1 MTLAPFFKTN
11 NEGECEMSVQGK
23 TCIVTGA
30 ARGMGKAIGL
40 HLAKDGANVVFAD
53 INRAEAESAAAE
65 GKKAGLRTLGLSVDV
80 GDRGQ
85 IQQLIAR
92 AVLEFGRLDILFNNA
107 GINHIQPF
115 METTEENWNRIMRVN
130 ALGVLMCTQEAAK
143 QMIAQGGGGKII
155 NTASIAGRQGY
166 ANVVPYCASKFAV
179 ISLTQSSARELA
191 KHKIT
196 VNAFAPGVV
205 DTPLWEQIDREHIE
219 IGETTQPGEAMRNFA
234 SGILLG
240 RVATPDDITGLAYF
254 LASPASDYIT
264 GQTIIVDGGM
274 ILL

>member
-1 MTLAPFFKTN
+1 
-11 NEGECEMSVQGK
+11 MSLQGK

-40 HLAKDGANVVFAD
+40 RLAKDGANVVLAD
-53 INRAEAESAAAE
+53 INQAEAESAAAE
-65 GKKAGLRTLGLSVDV
+65 GKKSGLKTLGVAVDV
-80 GDRGQ
+80 GARGEV
-85 IQQLIAR
+85 QQLIAR
-92 AVLEFGRLDILFNNA
+92 AVSEFGRLDIMFNNA

-115 METTEENWNRIMRVN
+115 METTEENWNRVMRVN
-130 ALGVLMCTQEAAK
+130 ALGVLICTQEAAK
-143 QMIAQGGGGKII
+143 QMIAQGDGGKIV

-196 VNAFAPGVV
+196 VNGFAPGVV

-219 IGETTQPGEAMRNFA
+219 IGETTEPGEAMRNFA
-234 SGILLG
+234 AGILLG
-240 RVATPDDITGLAYF
+240 RVATPDDITGLAHF

-274 ILL
+274 VLL

>member
-1 MTLAPFFKTN
+1 
-11 NEGECEMSVQGK
+11 MSLQGK

-30 ARGMGKAIGL
+30 GRGMGKAIGL
-40 HLAKDGANVVFAD
+40 RLAIDGANVVFAD
-53 INRAEAESAAAE
+53 INQAEAESAAAE
-65 GKKAGLRTLGLSVDV
+65 AKKSGLKALGARVDV
-80 GDRGQ
+80 ADRTQ
-85 IQQLIAR
+85 IQQLVAR
-92 AVLEFGRLDILFNNA
+92 AVSEFGRLDMIFNNA

-115 METTEENWNRIMRVN
+115 METSEENWERIMRVN

-143 QMIAQGGGGKII
+143 QMIAQGNGGKIV

-166 ANVVPYCASKFAV
+166 ANIAPYCASKFAV
-179 ISLTQSSARELA
+179 ISLTQSAARELA

-219 IGETTQPGEAMRNFA
+219 IGETSKPGEAMRNFA
-234 SGILLG
+234 AGILLG
-240 RVATPDDITGLAYF
+240 RVAKPDDITGLAHF

-264 GQTIIVDGGM
+264 GQTVIVDGGM
-274 ILL
+274 VLW

>member
-1 MTLAPFFKTN
+1 
-11 NEGECEMSVQGK
+11 MSVQGK
-23 TCIVTGA
+23 TCIVTGS

-40 HLAKDGANVVFAD
+40 RLAQDGANVVFAD
-53 INRAEAESAAAE
+53 INQTEAESAAAE
-65 GKKAGLRTLGLSVDV
+65 GKKLGFKTLGLSADV
-80 GDRGQ
+80 GDRSQ

-92 AVLEFGRLDILFNNA
+92 TVSEFGHLDIIFNNA
-107 GINHIQPF
+107 GINHVQPF
-115 METTEENWNRIMRVN
+115 METTEENWDRIMRVN
-130 ALGVLMCTQEAAK
+130 ALGVLICTQEAAK

-166 ANVVPYCASKFAV
+166 PNVAPYCASKFAV
-179 ISLTQSSARELA
+179 ISLTQSASRELA

-196 VNAFAPGVV
+196 VNGFAPGVV

-219 IGETTQPGEAMRNFA
+219 LGETTKPGEAMRNFA
-234 SGILLG
+234 AGILLG

-274 ILL
+274 VLL

>member
-1 MTLAPFFKTN
+1 
-11 NEGECEMSVQGK
+11 MSVQGK
-23 TCIVTGA
+23 TCIVTGG

-53 INRAEAESAAAE
+53 LNQAEAESAAAE
-65 GKKAGLRTLGLSVDV
+65 GKKSGLRTLGLGVDV

-85 IQQLIAR
+85 IQQLITR
-92 AVLEFGRLDILFNNA
+92 TVSEFGRLDVIFNNA
-107 GINHIQPF
+107 GINRIQPF

-130 ALGVLMCTQEAAK
+130 ALGVLLCTQEAAK
-143 QMIAQGGGGKII
+143 QMIAQGGGKII

-166 ANVVPYCASKFAV
+166 PNIAPYCASKFAV
-179 ISLTQSSARELA
+179 IGLTQSAARELA

-196 VNAFAPGVV
+196 VNGFAPGVV

-219 IGETTQPGEAMRNFA
+219 IGETKQPGEAMRNFA

-240 RVATPDDITGLAYF
+240 RVATTDDITGLAHF

-264 GQTIIVDGGM
+264 GQTIIIDGGM
-274 ILL
+274 VLF

>member
-1 MTLAPFFKTN
+1 
-11 NEGECEMSVQGK
+11 MSVQGK
-23 TCIVTGA
+23 TCIVTGS

-40 HLAKDGANVVFAD
+40 RLAKDGANVVFAD

-65 GKKAGLRTLGLSVDV
+65 AEKLGLRALGLGVDV

-85 IQQLIAR
+85 IQQLVAR
-92 AVLEFGRLDILFNNA
+92 TVSEFGRLDVIFNNA
-107 GINHIQPF
+107 GINHVQPF

-130 ALGVLMCTQEAAK
+130 ALGVLICTQEAAK
-143 QMIAQGGGGKII
+143 QMIAQGSGGKIV

-166 ANVVPYCASKFAV
+166 PNVAPYCASKFAV
-179 ISLTQSSARELA
+179 ISLTQSAARELA

-196 VNAFAPGVV
+196 VNGFAPGVV

-219 IGETTQPGEAMRNFA
+219 TGETTKPGEAMRNFA
-234 SGILLG
+234 AGILLG

-274 ILL
+274 VLL